1 MFRKQVSPR
10 TVLIATVIILSV
22 VQFTYWRLLVFEP
35 PGPPFQGGGG
45 GGAFPES
52 VPFVAGLT
60 EVTVETLTGDE
71 PGYLD
76 GHLWEARFAGPSAL
90 AFDPEGN
97 LLVADS
103 RNHRIR
109 KVALQGRVTTL
120 AGGAE
125 PNGPGGR
132 SEGPAS
138 SAGFRYPSGIAVG
151 ADGALYISDTGNHRI
166 CRLSGGNVATF
177 AGGTP
182 GRADG
187 AGGGARFLH
196 PGPLTV
202 GPDGA
207 LWVADAGNG
216 IIRRVELSGAVSTP
230 ADVPPAVT
238 CALGALRKE
247 TPPARLDSVADFYL
261 ERRGPGV
268 LLPASGGAAE
278 SAWALFGDT
287 QQHLILG
294 RQGDAAPI
302 VVAGRCTEG
311 SSGPTTTD
319 EDGSRAGFAFPC
331 SVVRGPDYRV
341 YVADYE
347 SNRIRRLTVPEWL
360 LGASDPSSPDDRRP
374 FDEWRSR
381 RRR

>member
-10 TVLIATVIILSV
+10 TVLIATVIILGI
-22 VQFTYWRLLVFEP
+22 VQFAYWRLLVFQPEGDPPDP
-35 PGPPFQGGGG
+35 PGPMAGG
-45 GGAFPES
+45 PQT
-52 VPFVAGLT
+52 VPFAAGLT
-60 EVTVETLTGDE
+60 EVTVETLTGDG

-109 KVALQGRVTTL
+109 QVTPQGRVTTL

-125 PNGPGGR
+125 PNGPGDR

-216 IIRRVELSGAVSTP
+216 IIRRVESSGAVSTP
-230 ADVPPAVT
+230 ADVPPAVSV
-238 CALGALRKE
+238 ALGALRKE
-247 TPPARLDSVADFYL
+247 TPPARLDTGEVFFL

-268 LLPASGGAAE
+268 LLAAAG
-278 SAWALFGDT
+278 SDTAAAWALFGDT
-287 QQHLILG
+287 QQHVILG

-302 VVAGRCTEG
+302 IVAGRCTEG

-331 SVVRGPDYRV
+331 SVVRGPDHRV

-360 LGASDPSSPDDRRP
+360 LGASGPSSPDNRRP
-374 FDEWRSR
+374 FEEWRSR
-381 RRR
+381 RGS